1 MNQQVTPQKR
11 SRRDTN
17 KERVIRQAL
26 SCFVEKGIEATKIS
40 DIAKLANITDRS
52 IYRYFATKADL
63 VLETALLFWSEAMA
77 QVDAQAH
84 MELDGDICGADCIPR
99 ILQGYANLYFTHR
112 QMLIFVHEAEA
123 YLNRSG
129 KALLVEN
136 KPPAP
141 FEQSAGPLSSAIHKG
156 IADGSVRTDIDLP
169 SLYYNTYDALLGL
182 IQKLAIGGRNNTA
195 DDEYARIRLEQF
207 CTMMEGFYRKR

>member
-1 MNQQVTPQKR
+1 
-11 SRRDTN
+11 
-17 KERVIRQAL
+17 
-26 SCFVEKGIEATKIS
+26 
-40 DIAKLANITDRS
+40 
-52 IYRYFATKADL
+52 
-63 VLETALLFWSEAMA
+63 
-77 QVDAQAH
+77 
-84 MELDGDICGADCIPR
+84 
-99 ILQGYANLYFTHR
+99 
-112 QMLIFVHEAEA
+112 MLIFVHEAEA

-169 SLYYNTYDALLGL
+169 SLYYNTYNALLGL

-207 CTMMEGFYRKR
+207 CTMMESFYRKR